1 MSKKITNPV
10 NNPISNQ
17 ASNSIT
23 NPIPRIDPE
32 FQALIPPLS
41 PEEYNQLEQNILA
54 YKKCRDALVVWGDTL
69 VDGHNRL
76 RICATH
82 SLPFEIKEVSF
93 DSREEAMVWILDNQ
107 LGRRNLTDAMR
118 IELALSKVE
127 LLKAKAKEN
136 QKRGAARGGSRKAS
150 DKSDMANHGASTVTC
165 DEDSSLPDGTCD
177 PDGKLFTKSYK
188 QNDAQ
193 INVHK
198 AAADEAGISHG
209 TVQNYMEVTKHGSP
223 ELIEGVKSGELKI
236 GTAHRLLDKEITKQ
250 LNLAD
255 KQVRSIVETIP
266 KLHEWAACESFN
278 QPRPD
283 GQAWDTPP
291 LTFDEID
298 FNTCESPNDMNI
310 DAESANKGIMAQVA
324 GLLEQIKELK
334 EAYNA

>member
-1 MSKKITNPV
+1 MSKKVTNTVTNPV
-10 NNPISNQ
+10 
-17 ASNSIT
+17 
-23 NPIPRIDPE
+23 PRIDPE

-41 PEEYNQLEQNILA
+41 PEEYSQLEQNILA

-82 SLPFEIKEVSF
+82 SIPFEIKEVNF

-127 LLKAKAKEN
+127 LLRQRAKEN
-136 QKRGAARGGSRKAS
+136 LRRGGRKKAGGQTTEKPS
-150 DKSDMANHGASTVTC
+150 DKGAEKPLS
-165 DEDSSLPDGTCD
+165 E
-177 PDGKLFTKSYK
+177 SYK
-188 QNDAQ
+188 QIGDS
-193 INVHK
+193 INVRK
-198 AAADEAGISHG
+198 AVANEAGVSEGIVHNY
-209 TVQNYMEVTKHGSP
+209 VQVTKQGSP
-223 ELIEGVKSGELKI
+223 ELVEDVRSGKVKI
-236 GTAHRLLDKEITKQ
+236 DAAHRLLDKEITKQ

-266 KLHEWAACESFN
+266 KLHEWGACESFN

-310 DAESANKGIMAQVA
+310 DVESANKGIMAQVA